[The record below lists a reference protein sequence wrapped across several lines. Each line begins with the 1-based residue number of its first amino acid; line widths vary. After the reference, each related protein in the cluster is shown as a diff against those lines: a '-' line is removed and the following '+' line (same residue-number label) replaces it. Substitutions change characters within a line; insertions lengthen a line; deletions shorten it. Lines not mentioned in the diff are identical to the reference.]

1 MEAPTANPP
10 LVQFAQGD
18 REAFEWLFREHQR
31 AVRGWILRIVRDSAA
46 ADDLTIETFWRVY
59 KAHAHFDPKRS
70 FEAWVRRIATNV
82 AIAHL
87 KRQPKTLVELS
98 DAPVPTHADSAVERD
113 QRERIRSAL
122 ASLPV
127 KLRVPLMLALI
138 EERPQ
143 REIAEALGISEAAV
157 KSRVFRATQLLRQKL
172 TRMGVTP

>member
-1 MEAPTANPP
+1 MGTIAANPP
-10 LVQFAQGD
+10 LVQFAQGN

-31 AVRGWILRIVRDSAA
+31 EVYRWILRIVRDPAA
-46 ADDLTIETFWRVY
+46 AEELTIDAFWRVY
-59 KAHAHFDPKRS
+59 KAHAHFDPTRS

-87 KRQPKTLVELS
+87 KRLPRAEMELMEVA
-98 DAPVPTHADSAVERD
+98 APVRGDAAVERD
-113 QRERIRSAL
+113 QRERIRAAV

-127 KLRVPLMLALI
+127 KLRVPALLALI

-157 KSRVFRATQLLRQKL
+157 KSRVFRATQLLREKL
-172 TRMGVTP
+172 TRMGVRP